1 VIILAAP
8 ARLWLPIGTLMGFIW
23 RISGVSLFLLAVG
36 LVLVTLL
43 IIESEPMLPGDAEMT
58 AGDLQRAR
66 TFLANAATGDRL
78 EPGEVSTFTVR
89 AQEME
94 LLLNYLLENL
104 YGGSSRVLM
113 REGSADLQLSAGL
126 PVGWPG
132 GWLNVQLQMAQRGDM
147 LEVVGLQLGD
157 LVIPRLV
164 ADWALQQ
171 LHAGLKAHVPEY
183 SASLAAIRSYKVAGE
198 ELQVTFQW
206 QPELF
211 RQLSSRGRDLL
222 MGEEASDLLLAN
234 VRMLAALTAD
244 PALPRT
250 VPLTDLL
257 GPMFEFAGEQQGD
270 AVEANR
276 AVMLAFFMYI
286 AEVDPAM
293 ALGEVPG
300 GVPELLPLRITLAG
314 RQDFARHFLISAG
327 LAVSAGTE
335 LADSVGLL
343 KEVEDSSAGGS
354 GFSFRDL
361 AADRAGV
368 RFAELAVAGQAQAT
382 GLQQMLASPL
392 REEIFLP
399 DFNDL
404 PERLSE
410 QEFQQAYGSLSSPAF
425 TAVLAEI
432 EARLARVPLFR
443 QL

>member
-1 VIILAAP
+1 
-8 ARLWLPIGTLMGFIW
+8 MGFLW
-23 RISGVSLFLLAVG
+23 RFSGVSLFLLAVG

-43 IIESEPMLPGDAEMT
+43 IIETEPMLPGDAEMT
-58 AGDLQRAR
+58 ARDLQRAR
-66 TFLANAATGDRL
+66 TFLASAAVGDRL
-78 EPGEVSTFTVR
+78 EPGEVSEFTIR

-113 REGSADLQLSAGL
+113 REGGVDLQLSAGL
-126 PVGWPG
+126 PDGWPG
-132 GWLNVQLQMAQRGDM
+132 GWLNVQLQMAQRDEM

-171 LHAGLKAHVPEY
+171 LHAGLKAHMPEY
-183 SASLAAIRSYKVAGE
+183 SASLAAIRSYRMAGE
-198 ELQVTFQW
+198 ELQVTYQW

-222 MGEEASDLLLAN
+222 IGEEASGLLLAS

-244 PALPRT
+244 TALPRT

-257 GPMFEFAGEQQGD
+257 GPMLAFAREQGD

-276 AVMLAFFMYI
+276 AVILAFFMYI
-286 AEVDPAM
+286 ADVDPAI

-300 GVPELLPLRITLAG
+300 GVPELQSLRITLAG

-327 LAVSAGTE
+327 LAVSAGTG

-368 RFAELAVAGQAQAT
+368 RFAELAVAGQAQAA
-382 GLQQMLASPL
+382 GFQQMLGSPL
-392 REEIFLP
+392 KEETFLP

-404 PERLSE
+404 PERLTE
-410 QEFQQAYGSLSSPAF
+410 QEFQQAYGSVSSPAF
-425 TAVLAEI
+425 AAVLTEI
-432 EARLARVPLFR
+432 ETRLARVPLFR
-443 QL
+443 QPQ